1 MACCIYP
8 KPWVEQKIS
17 LNGLTTNSYENIGW
31 EEYNTMSYMST
42 WNPDINSELE
52 LDSEPRDFEEE
63 SAEQESLEEK
73 DQQTLPE
80 GYESDAV
87 TTYFREMA
95 HIPLL
100 SRAQEVDI
108 AERIETNEVRIALV
122 LLRYFDQLLEITDR
136 KTHRR
141 LCRLS
146 EKMKTMSASYRK
158 LTDLVVRDETNSEL
172 KRKETNILREMH
184 AIFRTLNLSERQIDN
199 FILKLHFRLHS
210 AGLAENTRHTDE
222 GQTSLAIQDI
232 HKLVTTGM
240 EDGLPARKIVRN
252 NGFSVNT
259 LLQAEE
265 SKKRI
270 LEEIHQ
276 IDSGKTKNR
285 YQIKEDLQEIHQ
297 ANTEARA
304 AKKEMVRGN
313 LRLVISIAKKYSYR
327 GVPFV
332 DLVQEGNI
340 GLMKAVDKF
349 DYHRGYKFSTYA
361 SWWIRQSIT
370 RAIQNQ
376 ATTVRIPVHMLDT
389 IRQLT
394 RVAREIAISTGQPPK
409 IEELAAEMKL
419 PVDKVKRVI
428 EVAQKRYSLSLDA
441 PMGDKD
447 TELGYFV
454 ADDQTVSPEEEV
466 IKRRMAEQTERILAT
481 LTPREE
487 RILRKRFGIGE
498 ARTYTLQEVG
508 EEFGLTRERIRQ
520 LEARALGKLRRSKHR
535 EYLDFLED

>member
-1 MACCIYP
+1 
-8 KPWVEQKIS
+8 
-17 LNGLTTNSYENIGW
+17 
-31 EEYNTMSYMST
+31 MST
-42 WNPDINSELE
+42 WNPDINSELDLE
-52 LDSEPRDFEEE
+52 SEPGDFEEE
-63 SAEQESLEEK
+63 TAEEESLEGK
-73 DQQTLPE
+73 AQQTLPE
-80 GYESDAV
+80 GYESDAA

-100 SRAQEVDI
+100 SRKQEVDI

-122 LLRYFDQLLEITDR
+122 LLRYHDQLLEITDP
-136 KTHRR
+136 KVHRR
-141 LCRLS
+141 LCRLF
-146 EKMKTMSASYRK
+146 ERMKTISASYK
-158 LTDLVVRDETNSEL
+158 MLAELMARDATNPEL
-172 KRKETNILREMH
+172 QRKENNILREMH
-184 AIFRTLNLSERQIDN
+184 ALFRTLNLSERQIDN
-199 FILKLHFRLHS
+199 FILKLHFRSHM
-210 AGLAENTRHTDE
+210 AGLAENTSQTDE
-222 GQTSLAIQDI
+222 AQTGSALQDM
-232 HKLVTTGM
+232 HNLGTTGM
-240 EDGLPARKIVRN
+240 EGGLPAPNIVRN
-252 NGFSVNT
+252 NGFSVNK
-259 LLQAEE
+259 LLLAEE
-265 SKKRI
+265 AKQRF
-270 LEEIHQ
+270 LQEIHR

-285 YQIKEDLQEIHQ
+285 YQIGKDLKEIHQ
-297 ANTEARA
+297 ANAEARA

-394 RVAREIAISTGQPPK
+394 RVARELAINTGRPPK
-409 IEELAAEMKL
+409 LEELAEQMKL
-419 PVDKVKRVI
+419 PVDKVKKVI
-428 EVAQKRYSLSLDA
+428 EIAQKRYSLSLDA

-454 ADDQTVSPEEEV
+454 ADNQTVSPEEEV